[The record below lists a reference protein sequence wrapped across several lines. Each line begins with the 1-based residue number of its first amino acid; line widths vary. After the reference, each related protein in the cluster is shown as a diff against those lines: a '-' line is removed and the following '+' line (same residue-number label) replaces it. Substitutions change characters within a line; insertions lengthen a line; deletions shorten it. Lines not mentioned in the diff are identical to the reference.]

1 MRELHDLHENWLIH
15 HHQHVP
21 ASVVVVDADHDI
33 SDMTQV
39 FAAISEKMM
48 EDIKDDKENDN
59 SDTRTID
66 DGKNEDSDNR
76 TREKYDMLRRQNIL
90 TETN

>member
-15 HHQHVP
+15 HHQPVP
-21 ASVVVVDADHDI
+21 APVVVVDADHDI

-48 EDIKDDKENDN
+48 EEIKDDKENDN
-59 SDTRTID
+59 SDTKTKD
-66 DGKNEDSDNR
+66 DENR
-76 TREKYDMLRRQNIL
+76 TREKYDMVRRQNIL
-90 TETN
+90 AETN

>member
-1 MRELHDLHENWLIH
+1 MRDLHDLHENWLIH
-15 HHQHVP
+15 HHQPVP
-21 ASVVVVDADHDI
+21 APVVVVDADHDI

-48 EDIKDDKENDN
+48 EDIKDEKENEN
-59 SDTRTID
+59 SDTRTKD
-66 DGKNEDSDNR
+66 DGNNENSDNR

>member
-15 HHQHVP
+15 HHQPVP
-21 ASVVVVDADHDI
+21 APVVVVDADHDI

-48 EDIKDDKENDN
+48 EDIKDEKENEN
-59 SDTRTID
+59 SDTRTKD
-66 DGKNEDSDNR
+66 DENR
-76 TREKYDMLRRQNIL
+76 TREIYDMVRRQNIL

>member
-15 HHQHVP
+15 HHQPVP
-21 ASVVVVDADHDI
+21 APVVVVDADHDI

-48 EDIKDDKENDN
+48 EEIKDDKENDN
-59 SDTRTID
+59 SDTKTKD
-66 DGKNEDSDNR
+66 DENR
-76 TREKYDMLRRQNIL
+76 TREKYDMVRRQNIL

>member
-1 MRELHDLHENWLIH
+1 MRDLHDLHENWLIH
-15 HHQHVP
+15 HHQPVP
-21 ASVVVVDADHDI
+21 APVVVVDADHDI

-59 SDTRTID
+59 SDTKTKD
-66 DGKNEDSDNR
+66 DENR
-76 TREKYDMLRRQNIL
+76 TREKYDMVRRQNIL